1 VSLSLRSFHAFFI
14 VVSIALSLW
23 VGAWG
28 VASYRSGG
36 DAGSL
41 VLAVFFLVVGFVLL
55 LYFVRVRRKLKD
67 LGPEE

>member
-1 VSLSLRSFHAFFI
+1 MSLSLRSFHAFFI
-14 VVSIALSLW
+14 VVSMALSLW

-28 VASYRSGG
+28 VLSYRSGG
-36 DAGSL
+36 GAGSL

-55 LYFVRVRRKLKD
+55 LYFVRVRKKLRD